1 MAVGVAADYDSQN
14 PDIWA
19 EDLYA
24 QAENL
29 TFWNRFIGEP
39 GSSLPIVRRDELEK
53 AAGDTIKLDI
63 ALALAGSGVT
73 GDTAN
78 LEGNEEKLK
87 LRQMSVTM
95 RDFAHAVRSSEKA
108 TILNAHNLRSTA
120 LNQLRKWLAG
130 YIDDD
135 LFAELTGNTKRDGT
149 SGTTVPTNNKFACG
163 SATSRTSVA
172 NSDGGGRL
180 SLADLTELKAYA
192 QSDLKIEPIQMEDG
206 EEYFGFV
213 AHPYAIMQ
221 LKRYDT
227 NWSQAQRDAGVR
239 GMDNPLF
246 TGAAG
251 VWDGVILFS
260 SNRVP
265 RSTNGTILVSDN
277 VFFGAQALSYG
288 WAQTPDWREEEFDY
302 GRSLGVATVGIKG
315 EALNAFDLTSAG
327 GAAASAYTAIGSVV
341 CYSAAVA
348 PTVP

>member
-1 MAVGVAADYDSQN
+1 MAVGRSADFSSQN
-14 PDIWA
+14 PQVWA
-19 EDLYA
+19 DDLYA

-29 TFWNRFIGEP
+29 TFWNRFIGDP
-39 GSSLPIVRRDELEK
+39 GSSSPIVRRDELEK
-53 AAGDTIKLDI
+53 EAGDTIKIDI
-63 ALALAGSGVT
+63 ALALAGNGIA
-73 GDTAN
+73 GDTSN

-87 LRQMSVTM
+87 MRQMSVAM
-95 RDFAHAVRSSEKA
+95 REFAHGVRSSEYA
-108 TILNAHNLRSTA
+108 SLVNAHNLRQTA

-149 SGTTVPTNNKFACG
+149 SGTTVPTLGKFACG
-163 SATSRTSVA
+163 SATSRATIA
-172 NSDGGGRL
+172 NGDGTGRL

-192 QSDLKIEPIQMEDG
+192 QSDLKIEPIQLEDG

-227 NWSQAQRDAGVR
+227 NWVSANRDAGVR

-251 VWDGVILFS
+251 VWDGVILYS
-260 SNRVP
+260 NNRVP
-265 RSTNGTILVSDN
+265 RSTNGSVQTADN

-288 WAQTPDWREEEFDY
+288 WAMTPDWREEDFDY
-302 GRSLGVATVGIKG
+302 GRSLGVATVAVKG
-315 EALNAFDLTSAG
+315 ESLNAFDLTSAG
-327 GAAASAYTAIGSVV
+327 GASAANFTAIGSVV
-341 CYSAAVA
+341 AYSAAVA